1 MTTAV
6 VSDGCEIRE
15 LTVEELDEA
24 GGGLPMAWKIAGSF
38 VLTPLGTLV
47 FLAAVGAASLM

>member
-6 VSDGCEIRE
+6 VSDGREIRE

-24 GGGLPMAWKIAGSF
+24 GGGVSKLGIAASF
-38 VLTPLGTLV
+38 VLAPLPTLI
-47 FLAAVGAASLM
+47 FLALVGAASLT